1 MTKERTFI
9 AIKPDGVQR
18 GYVAEI
24 IGRFEKKGFKLVG
37 LKQLIPS
44 KDLAQIIM
52 AYIEKD
58 LFLVI

>member
-18 GYVAEI
+18 GYVSEI

-44 KDLAQIIM
+44 KELAQNLSLIHI
-52 AYIEKD
+52 
-58 LFLVI
+58 

>member
-18 GYVAEI
+18 GYVSEI

-44 KDLAQIIM
+44 KNLLKIIM
-52 AYIEKD
+52 EYIEKD
-58 LFLVI
+58 PFLVI